1 MCRHDLDP
9 ASFEPVILDRAL
21 TKRGKETRFTSRIYI
36 ITRFYAP
43 LDRIAVRWR
52 SKNSQRFVRG
62 KIEGKKKNN
71 QHDGISTCARKRVKF
86 SQYKLIHRH
95 LILYPVAANR
105 GSRSI
110 DAVHR
115 LSMIWRGP
123 KRIKDRNLFEDP
135 SPLSSVTWSLVR
147 FECQAELNWSPR
159 GLKRLSILLLPLLPP
174 SFPFTP
180 PSLFTVFLSHLV
192 SCLQRENSHCV
203 RETRNTSLVWP
214 HLSLSLS
221 FFHSFSFSLLTSL

>member
-1 MCRHDLDP
+1 MESAR
-9 ASFEPVILDRAL
+9 ARGNAWSFHSTNWFTDTLYYIPWQRIVDRD
-21 TKRGKETRFTSRIYI
+21 RSMRFTVY
-36 ITRFYAP
+36 
-43 LDRIAVRWR
+43 RW
-52 SKNSQRFVRG
+52 S
-62 KIEGKKKNN
+62 
-71 QHDGISTCARKRVKF
+71 
-86 SQYKLIHRH
+86 
-95 LILYPVAANR
+95 
-105 GSRSI
+105 
-110 DAVHR
+110 DAVQN
-115 LSMIWRGP
+115 
-123 KRIKDRNLFEDP
+123 RIKDRNLFEDP